1 MDVKGQE
8 TVCTVPISL
17 IDDFAEHPFQV
28 RDDEDMERLIQSIDN
43 NGVLNP
49 VILRKNGERYELI
62 AGHRRKHACLRLGIS
77 SIPAI
82 VRELSRDEAVVEMV
96 DSNLQREHI
105 LPSEKAYAYKM
116 KMDAM
121 KRKAGRP
128 KENSTPMVSNLRT
141 DEIIG
146 EESGESREQVRRYIR
161 LTELIP
167 ELLTMVDEEKIAF
180 RPAVELSYLT
190 RDEQTDLL
198 ETIESEDCTPSLAQ
212 AIRMKNLS
220 KVGKLDMDTI
230 FAIMTEQKPNQK
242 EKIKIPIPALGDYD
256 MDELETRV
264 LQRYI
269 VDLSQ
274 NGNTRTG
281 KGLAPN
287 SVNAV
292 VLVLHASLTMAYA
305 LGLTKAVHVDKIKRP
320 TVREK
325 PVESFTTEE
334 QKLIE
339 QAVLSDRRP
348 KMFGVVLCAYIRGCE
363 LASFWLLNGAT
374 STSRKR
380 SFM

>member
-1 MDVKGQE
+1 MDVNSQE
-8 TVCTVPISL
+8 KVCTVPISL
-17 IDDFAEHPFQV
+17 IDDFADHPFQV
-28 RDDEDMERLIQSIDN
+28 RDDEDMERLVQSIDN

-77 SIPAI
+77 GIPAI

-105 LPSEKAYAYKM
+105 LPSEKAFAYKM

-121 KRKAGRP
+121 KSQGKR
-128 KENSTPMVSNLRT
+128 SDLTFCPMVTKLNTAS
-141 DEIIG
+141 EIA
-146 EESGESREQVRRYIR
+146 EQGNDSERQVFRYIR

-220 KVGKLDMDTI
+220 KLGKLDMDTI

-242 EKIKIPIPALGDYD
+242 EKIKIPMERLEQFFPRGMPQKQIEDTIVKALTLYQKHLKKKREDKGD
-256 MDELETRV
+256 R
-264 LQRYI
+264 
-269 VDLSQ
+269 
-274 NGNTRTG
+274 
-281 KGLAPN
+281 
-287 SVNAV
+287 
-292 VLVLHASLTMAYA
+292 
-305 LGLTKAVHVDKIKRP
+305 
-320 TVREK
+320 
-325 PVESFTTEE
+325 
-334 QKLIE
+334 
-339 QAVLSDRRP
+339 
-348 KMFGVVLCAYIRGCE
+348 
-363 LASFWLLNGAT
+363 
-374 STSRKR
+374 
-380 SFM
+380 

>member
-77 SIPAI
+77 GIPAI

-167 ELLTMVDEEKIAF
+167 ELLTLVDEEKIAF

-242 EKIKIPIPALGDYD
+242 EKIKIPMERLEQFFPRGMPQKQIEDTIVKALTLYQKHLKKKREDKGD
-256 MDELETRV
+256 R
-264 LQRYI
+264 
-269 VDLSQ
+269 
-274 NGNTRTG
+274 
-281 KGLAPN
+281 
-287 SVNAV
+287 
-292 VLVLHASLTMAYA
+292 
-305 LGLTKAVHVDKIKRP
+305 
-320 TVREK
+320 
-325 PVESFTTEE
+325 
-334 QKLIE
+334 
-339 QAVLSDRRP
+339 
-348 KMFGVVLCAYIRGCE
+348 
-363 LASFWLLNGAT
+363 
-374 STSRKR
+374 
-380 SFM
+380 

>member
-1 MDVKGQE
+1 MDVKSQE

-17 IDDFAEHPFQV
+17 IDDFADHPFQV
-28 RDDEDMERLIQSIDN
+28 RDDEDMERLVQSIDN

-77 SIPAI
+77 GIPAI

-128 KENSTPMVSNLRT
+128 KENSRPLVEDFSTA
-141 DEIIG
+141 DIIG
-146 EESGESREQVRRYIR
+146 QDTGESGRQIQRYIR

-190 RDEQTDLL
+190 EDEQRDLL
-198 ETIESEDCTPSLAQ
+198 ETIESEEATPSLAQ

-242 EKIKIPIPALGDYD
+242 EKIKIPMERLEQFFPRGMPQKQIEDTIVKALTLYQKHLKKKREDKGD
-256 MDELETRV
+256 R
-264 LQRYI
+264 
-269 VDLSQ
+269 
-274 NGNTRTG
+274 
-281 KGLAPN
+281 
-287 SVNAV
+287 
-292 VLVLHASLTMAYA
+292 
-305 LGLTKAVHVDKIKRP
+305 
-320 TVREK
+320 
-325 PVESFTTEE
+325 
-334 QKLIE
+334 
-339 QAVLSDRRP
+339 
-348 KMFGVVLCAYIRGCE
+348 
-363 LASFWLLNGAT
+363 
-374 STSRKR
+374 
-380 SFM
+380 

>member
-1 MDVKGQE
+1 MDVNSQE
-8 TVCTVPISL
+8 KVCTVPISL
-17 IDDFAEHPFQV
+17 IDDFADHPFQV
-28 RDDEDMERLIQSIDN
+28 RDDEDMELLIQSIDN

-77 SIPAI
+77 GIPAI

-190 RDEQTDLL
+190 HDEQTDLL

-220 KVGKLDMDTI
+220 KLGKLDMDTI

-242 EKIKIPIPALGDYD
+242 EKIKIPMERLEQFFPRGMPQKQIEDTIVKALTLYQKHLKKKREDKGD
-256 MDELETRV
+256 R
-264 LQRYI
+264 
-269 VDLSQ
+269 
-274 NGNTRTG
+274 
-281 KGLAPN
+281 
-287 SVNAV
+287 
-292 VLVLHASLTMAYA
+292 
-305 LGLTKAVHVDKIKRP
+305 
-320 TVREK
+320 
-325 PVESFTTEE
+325 
-334 QKLIE
+334 
-339 QAVLSDRRP
+339 
-348 KMFGVVLCAYIRGCE
+348 
-363 LASFWLLNGAT
+363 
-374 STSRKR
+374 
-380 SFM
+380 

>member
-1 MDVKGQE
+1 MDVNSQE
-8 TVCTVPISL
+8 TVFTVPISL
-17 IDDFAEHPFQV
+17 IDDFADHPFQV

-77 SIPAI
+77 GIPAI

-190 RDEQTDLL
+190 EDEQRDLL
-198 ETIESEDCTPSLAQ
+198 ETIESEEATPSLAQ

-242 EKIKIPIPALGDYD
+242 EKIKIPMERLEQFFLRGMPQKQIEDTIVKALTLYQKHLKKKREDKGD
-256 MDELETRV
+256 R
-264 LQRYI
+264 
-269 VDLSQ
+269 
-274 NGNTRTG
+274 
-281 KGLAPN
+281 
-287 SVNAV
+287 
-292 VLVLHASLTMAYA
+292 
-305 LGLTKAVHVDKIKRP
+305 
-320 TVREK
+320 
-325 PVESFTTEE
+325 
-334 QKLIE
+334 
-339 QAVLSDRRP
+339 
-348 KMFGVVLCAYIRGCE
+348 
-363 LASFWLLNGAT
+363 
-374 STSRKR
+374 
-380 SFM
+380 

>member
-8 TVCTVPISL
+8 TVFTVPISL

-28 RDDEDMERLIQSIDN
+28 RDDKDMERLVQSIDN

-77 SIPAI
+77 GIPAI

-128 KENSTPMVSNLRT
+128 KENSRPLVEDFSTA
-141 DEIIG
+141 DIIG
-146 EESGESREQVRRYIR
+146 QDTGESGRQIQRYIR

-190 RDEQTDLL
+190 EDEQRDLL

-242 EKIKIPIPALGDYD
+242 EKIKIPMERLEQFFPRGMPQKQIEDTIVKALTLYQKHLKKKREDKGD
-256 MDELETRV
+256 R
-264 LQRYI
+264 
-269 VDLSQ
+269 
-274 NGNTRTG
+274 
-281 KGLAPN
+281 
-287 SVNAV
+287 
-292 VLVLHASLTMAYA
+292 
-305 LGLTKAVHVDKIKRP
+305 
-320 TVREK
+320 
-325 PVESFTTEE
+325 
-334 QKLIE
+334 
-339 QAVLSDRRP
+339 
-348 KMFGVVLCAYIRGCE
+348 
-363 LASFWLLNGAT
+363 
-374 STSRKR
+374 
-380 SFM
+380 

>member
-242 EKIKIPIPALGDYD
+242 EKINIPMERLEQFFPRGMPPKQIEDTIVKALTLYQKHLKKKREDKGD
-256 MDELETRV
+256 R
-264 LQRYI
+264 
-269 VDLSQ
+269 
-274 NGNTRTG
+274 
-281 KGLAPN
+281 
-287 SVNAV
+287 
-292 VLVLHASLTMAYA
+292 
-305 LGLTKAVHVDKIKRP
+305 
-320 TVREK
+320 
-325 PVESFTTEE
+325 
-334 QKLIE
+334 
-339 QAVLSDRRP
+339 
-348 KMFGVVLCAYIRGCE
+348 
-363 LASFWLLNGAT
+363 
-374 STSRKR
+374 
-380 SFM
+380 

>member
-8 TVCTVPISL
+8 KVCTVPISL
-17 IDDFAEHPFQV
+17 IDDFADHPFQV

-77 SIPAI
+77 GIPAI

-190 RDEQTDLL
+190 EDEQRDLL
-198 ETIESEDCTPSLAQ
+198 ETIESEEATPSLAQ

-242 EKIKIPIPALGDYD
+242 EKIKIPMERLEQFFPRGMPQKQIEDTIVKALTLYQKHLKKKREDKGD
-256 MDELETRV
+256 R
-264 LQRYI
+264 
-269 VDLSQ
+269 
-274 NGNTRTG
+274 
-281 KGLAPN
+281 
-287 SVNAV
+287 
-292 VLVLHASLTMAYA
+292 
-305 LGLTKAVHVDKIKRP
+305 
-320 TVREK
+320 
-325 PVESFTTEE
+325 
-334 QKLIE
+334 
-339 QAVLSDRRP
+339 
-348 KMFGVVLCAYIRGCE
+348 
-363 LASFWLLNGAT
+363 
-374 STSRKR
+374 
-380 SFM
+380 

>member
-1 MDVKGQE
+1 MDVKSQE

-17 IDDFAEHPFQV
+17 IDDFADHPFQV

-77 SIPAI
+77 GIPAI

-190 RDEQTDLL
+190 EDEQRDLL
-198 ETIESEDCTPSLAQ
+198 ETIESEEATPSLAQ

-242 EKIKIPIPALGDYD
+242 EKIKIPMERLEQFFPRGMPQKQIEDTIVKALTLYQKHLKKKREDKGD
-256 MDELETRV
+256 R
-264 LQRYI
+264 
-269 VDLSQ
+269 
-274 NGNTRTG
+274 
-281 KGLAPN
+281 
-287 SVNAV
+287 
-292 VLVLHASLTMAYA
+292 
-305 LGLTKAVHVDKIKRP
+305 
-320 TVREK
+320 
-325 PVESFTTEE
+325 
-334 QKLIE
+334 
-339 QAVLSDRRP
+339 
-348 KMFGVVLCAYIRGCE
+348 
-363 LASFWLLNGAT
+363 
-374 STSRKR
+374 
-380 SFM
+380 

>member
-1 MDVKGQE
+1 LDVNSQE
-8 TVCTVPISL
+8 KVCTVPISL

-28 RDDEDMERLIQSIDN
+28 RDDEDMERLVQSIDN

-49 VILRKNGERYELI
+49 VILRKNGDRYELI

-77 SIPAI
+77 GIPAI

-105 LPSEKAYAYKM
+105 LPSEKAFAYKM

-121 KRKAGRP
+121 KRQG
-128 KENSTPMVSNLRT
+128 ERT
-141 DEIIG
+141 DLTSRPMGEKLLSVEAVAESA
-146 EESGESREQVRRYIR
+146 EESARQIHRYIR

-190 RDEQTDLL
+190 HDEQTDLL

-242 EKIKIPIPALGDYD
+242 EKIKIPMERLEQFFPRGMPPKQIEDTIVKALTLYQKHLKKKREDKGD
-256 MDELETRV
+256 R
-264 LQRYI
+264 
-269 VDLSQ
+269 
-274 NGNTRTG
+274 
-281 KGLAPN
+281 
-287 SVNAV
+287 
-292 VLVLHASLTMAYA
+292 
-305 LGLTKAVHVDKIKRP
+305 
-320 TVREK
+320 
-325 PVESFTTEE
+325 
-334 QKLIE
+334 
-339 QAVLSDRRP
+339 
-348 KMFGVVLCAYIRGCE
+348 
-363 LASFWLLNGAT
+363 
-374 STSRKR
+374 
-380 SFM
+380 

>member
-1 MDVKGQE
+1 MDVKSQE

-28 RDDEDMERLIQSIDN
+28 RDDEDMERLVQSIDN

-77 SIPAI
+77 GIPAI

-128 KENSTPMVSNLRT
+128 KENSRPLVEDFSTA
-141 DEIIG
+141 DIIG
-146 EESGESREQVRRYIR
+146 QDTGESGRQIQRYIR

-190 RDEQTDLL
+190 HDEQTDLL

-242 EKIKIPIPALGDYD
+242 EKIKIPMERLEQFFPRGMPPKQIEDTIVKALTLYQKHLKKKREDKGD
-256 MDELETRV
+256 R
-264 LQRYI
+264 
-269 VDLSQ
+269 
-274 NGNTRTG
+274 
-281 KGLAPN
+281 
-287 SVNAV
+287 
-292 VLVLHASLTMAYA
+292 
-305 LGLTKAVHVDKIKRP
+305 
-320 TVREK
+320 
-325 PVESFTTEE
+325 
-334 QKLIE
+334 
-339 QAVLSDRRP
+339 
-348 KMFGVVLCAYIRGCE
+348 
-363 LASFWLLNGAT
+363 
-374 STSRKR
+374 
-380 SFM
+380 

>member
-1 MDVKGQE
+1 MDVNSQE
-8 TVCTVPISL
+8 KVYAIPIDA
-17 IDDFAEHPFQV
+17 IDDFPEHPFQV
-28 RDDEDMERLIQSIDN
+28 RDDEEMAQLVRSIDN

-49 VILRKNGERYELI
+49 IIVRQNGERYELI
-62 AGHRRKHACLRLGIS
+62 AGHRRRHACRTLGIKT
-77 SIPAI
+77 IPAI
-82 VRELSRDEAVVEMV
+82 VRELSREEAVVEMV

-161 LTELIP
+161 LTELIH

-190 RDEQTDLL
+190 EDEQRDLL

-242 EKIKIPIPALGDYD
+242 EKIKIPMERLEQFFPRGMPQKQIEDTIVKALTLYQMHLKKKREDKGD
-256 MDELETRV
+256 R
-264 LQRYI
+264 
-269 VDLSQ
+269 
-274 NGNTRTG
+274 
-281 KGLAPN
+281 
-287 SVNAV
+287 
-292 VLVLHASLTMAYA
+292 
-305 LGLTKAVHVDKIKRP
+305 
-320 TVREK
+320 
-325 PVESFTTEE
+325 
-334 QKLIE
+334 
-339 QAVLSDRRP
+339 
-348 KMFGVVLCAYIRGCE
+348 
-363 LASFWLLNGAT
+363 
-374 STSRKR
+374 
-380 SFM
+380 

>member
-1 MDVKGQE
+1 MDVKGQD

-28 RDDEDMERLIQSIDN
+28 RDDEDMERLVQSIDN

-190 RDEQTDLL
+190 ENEQRDLL

-242 EKIKIPIPALGDYD
+242 EKIKIPMERLEQFFPRGMPQKQIEDTIVKALTLYQKHLKKKREDK
-256 MDELETRV
+256 
-264 LQRYI
+264 
-269 VDLSQ
+269 
-274 NGNTRTG
+274 GNR
-281 KGLAPN
+281 
-287 SVNAV
+287 
-292 VLVLHASLTMAYA
+292 
-305 LGLTKAVHVDKIKRP
+305 
-320 TVREK
+320 
-325 PVESFTTEE
+325 
-334 QKLIE
+334 
-339 QAVLSDRRP
+339 
-348 KMFGVVLCAYIRGCE
+348 
-363 LASFWLLNGAT
+363 
-374 STSRKR
+374 
-380 SFM
+380 

>member
-77 SIPAI
+77 GIPAI

-128 KENSTPMVSNLRT
+128 KENSRPLVEDFSTA
-141 DEIIG
+141 DIIG
-146 EESGESREQVRRYIR
+146 QDTGESGRQIQRYIR

-190 RDEQTDLL
+190 EDEQRDLL
-198 ETIESEDCTPSLAQ
+198 ETIESEEATPSLAQ

-242 EKIKIPIPALGDYD
+242 EKIKIPMERLEQFFPRGMPQKQIEDTIVKALTLYQKHLKKKREDKGD
-256 MDELETRV
+256 R
-264 LQRYI
+264 
-269 VDLSQ
+269 
-274 NGNTRTG
+274 
-281 KGLAPN
+281 
-287 SVNAV
+287 
-292 VLVLHASLTMAYA
+292 
-305 LGLTKAVHVDKIKRP
+305 
-320 TVREK
+320 
-325 PVESFTTEE
+325 
-334 QKLIE
+334 
-339 QAVLSDRRP
+339 
-348 KMFGVVLCAYIRGCE
+348 
-363 LASFWLLNGAT
+363 
-374 STSRKR
+374 
-380 SFM
+380 

>member
-1 MDVKGQE
+1 MDVNSQE
-8 TVCTVPISL
+8 KVCTVPISL
-17 IDDFAEHPFQV
+17 IDDFADHPFQV
-28 RDDEDMERLIQSIDN
+28 RDDEDMELLIQSIDN

-77 SIPAI
+77 GIPAI

-121 KRKAGRP
+121 KRQG
-128 KENSTPMVSNLRT
+128 ERT
-141 DEIIG
+141 DLTSVPMAQKSKTTRELIA
-146 EESGESREQVRRYIR
+146 EESGESADQVRRYIR

-190 RDEQTDLL
+190 EDEQRDLL
-198 ETIESEDCTPSLAQ
+198 ETIESEEATPSLAQ

-242 EKIKIPIPALGDYD
+242 EKIKIPMERLEQFFPRGMPPKQIEDTIVKALTLYQKHLKKKREDKGD
-256 MDELETRV
+256 R
-264 LQRYI
+264 
-269 VDLSQ
+269 
-274 NGNTRTG
+274 
-281 KGLAPN
+281 
-287 SVNAV
+287 
-292 VLVLHASLTMAYA
+292 
-305 LGLTKAVHVDKIKRP
+305 
-320 TVREK
+320 
-325 PVESFTTEE
+325 
-334 QKLIE
+334 
-339 QAVLSDRRP
+339 
-348 KMFGVVLCAYIRGCE
+348 
-363 LASFWLLNGAT
+363 
-374 STSRKR
+374 
-380 SFM
+380 

>member
-1 MDVKGQE
+1 MDVNSQE
-8 TVCTVPISL
+8 KVYAIPIDA
-17 IDDFAEHPFQV
+17 IDDFPEHPFQV
-28 RDDEDMERLIQSIDN
+28 RDDEEMAQLVRSIDN

-49 VILRKNGERYELI
+49 IIVRQNGERYELI
-62 AGHRRKHACLRLGIS
+62 AGHRRRHACRTLGIKT
-77 SIPAI
+77 IPAI
-82 VRELSRDEAVVEMV
+82 VRELSREEAVVEMV

-190 RDEQTDLL
+190 EDEQRDLL
-198 ETIESEDCTPSLAQ
+198 ETIESEEATPSLAQ

-242 EKIKIPIPALGDYD
+242 EKIKIPMERLEQFFPRGMPQKQIEDTIVKALTLYQKHLKKKREDKGD
-256 MDELETRV
+256 R
-264 LQRYI
+264 
-269 VDLSQ
+269 
-274 NGNTRTG
+274 
-281 KGLAPN
+281 
-287 SVNAV
+287 
-292 VLVLHASLTMAYA
+292 
-305 LGLTKAVHVDKIKRP
+305 
-320 TVREK
+320 
-325 PVESFTTEE
+325 
-334 QKLIE
+334 
-339 QAVLSDRRP
+339 
-348 KMFGVVLCAYIRGCE
+348 
-363 LASFWLLNGAT
+363 
-374 STSRKR
+374 
-380 SFM
+380 

>member
-8 TVCTVPISL
+8 TVFTVPISL

-28 RDDEDMERLIQSIDN
+28 RDDKDMERLIQSIDN

-77 SIPAI
+77 GIPAI

-190 RDEQTDLL
+190 EDEQRDLL
-198 ETIESEDCTPSLAQ
+198 ETIESEEATPSLAQ

-230 FAIMTEQKPNQK
+230 FVIMTEQKPNQK
-242 EKIKIPIPALGDYD
+242 EKIKIPMERLEQFFPRGMPQKQIEDTIVKALTLYQKHLKKKREDKGD
-256 MDELETRV
+256 R
-264 LQRYI
+264 
-269 VDLSQ
+269 
-274 NGNTRTG
+274 
-281 KGLAPN
+281 
-287 SVNAV
+287 
-292 VLVLHASLTMAYA
+292 
-305 LGLTKAVHVDKIKRP
+305 
-320 TVREK
+320 
-325 PVESFTTEE
+325 
-334 QKLIE
+334 
-339 QAVLSDRRP
+339 
-348 KMFGVVLCAYIRGCE
+348 
-363 LASFWLLNGAT
+363 
-374 STSRKR
+374 
-380 SFM
+380 

>member
-28 RDDEDMERLIQSIDN
+28 RDDEDMERLVQSIDN

-77 SIPAI
+77 GIPAI

-116 KMDAM
+116 KIDAM
-121 KRKAGRP
+121 KRQG
-128 KENSTPMVSNLRT
+128 ERT
-141 DEIIG
+141 DLTSRPMGEKLLSVEAVAESA
-146 EESGESREQVRRYIR
+146 EESARQIHRYIR

-242 EKIKIPIPALGDYD
+242 EKIKIPMERLEQFFPRGMPPKQIEDTIVKALTLYQKHLKKKREDKGD
-256 MDELETRV
+256 R
-264 LQRYI
+264 
-269 VDLSQ
+269 
-274 NGNTRTG
+274 
-281 KGLAPN
+281 
-287 SVNAV
+287 
-292 VLVLHASLTMAYA
+292 
-305 LGLTKAVHVDKIKRP
+305 
-320 TVREK
+320 
-325 PVESFTTEE
+325 
-334 QKLIE
+334 
-339 QAVLSDRRP
+339 
-348 KMFGVVLCAYIRGCE
+348 
-363 LASFWLLNGAT
+363 
-374 STSRKR
+374 
-380 SFM
+380 

>member
-17 IDDFAEHPFQV
+17 IDDFADHPFQV
-28 RDDEDMERLIQSIDN
+28 RDDEDMERLVQSIDN

-77 SIPAI
+77 GIPAI

-190 RDEQTDLL
+190 EDEQRDLL
-198 ETIESEDCTPSLAQ
+198 ETIESEEATPSLAQ

-220 KVGKLDMDTI
+220 KVVKLDMDTI

-242 EKIKIPIPALGDYD
+242 EKIKIPMERLEQFFPRGMPQKQIEDTIVKALTLYQKHLKKKREDKGD
-256 MDELETRV
+256 R
-264 LQRYI
+264 
-269 VDLSQ
+269 
-274 NGNTRTG
+274 
-281 KGLAPN
+281 
-287 SVNAV
+287 
-292 VLVLHASLTMAYA
+292 
-305 LGLTKAVHVDKIKRP
+305 
-320 TVREK
+320 
-325 PVESFTTEE
+325 
-334 QKLIE
+334 
-339 QAVLSDRRP
+339 
-348 KMFGVVLCAYIRGCE
+348 
-363 LASFWLLNGAT
+363 
-374 STSRKR
+374 
-380 SFM
+380 

>member
-1 MDVKGQE
+1 MDVNSQE
-8 TVCTVPISL
+8 KVCTVPISL
-17 IDDFAEHPFQV
+17 IDDFADHPFQV
-28 RDDEDMERLIQSIDN
+28 RDDEDMELLIQSIDN

-77 SIPAI
+77 GIPAI

-105 LPSEKAYAYKM
+105 LPSEKAFAYKM

-121 KRKAGRP
+121 KRQG
-128 KENSTPMVSNLRT
+128 ERT
-141 DEIIG
+141 DLTSVPMAQKSKTTRELIA
-146 EESGESREQVRRYIR
+146 EESGESADQVRRYIR

-220 KVGKLDMDTI
+220 KIGKLDMDTI

-242 EKIKIPIPALGDYD
+242 EKIKIPMERLEQFFPRGMPQKQIEDTIVKALTLYQKHLKKKREDKGD
-256 MDELETRV
+256 R
-264 LQRYI
+264 
-269 VDLSQ
+269 
-274 NGNTRTG
+274 
-281 KGLAPN
+281 
-287 SVNAV
+287 
-292 VLVLHASLTMAYA
+292 
-305 LGLTKAVHVDKIKRP
+305 
-320 TVREK
+320 
-325 PVESFTTEE
+325 
-334 QKLIE
+334 
-339 QAVLSDRRP
+339 
-348 KMFGVVLCAYIRGCE
+348 
-363 LASFWLLNGAT
+363 
-374 STSRKR
+374 
-380 SFM
+380 

>member
-1 MDVKGQE
+1 MDVNSQE
-8 TVCTVPISL
+8 KVCTVPISL
-17 IDDFAEHPFQV
+17 IDDFADHPFQV
-28 RDDEDMERLIQSIDN
+28 RDDEDMELLIQSIDN

-77 SIPAI
+77 GIPAI

-105 LPSEKAYAYKM
+105 LPSEKAFAYKM

-121 KRKAGRP
+121 KRQG
-128 KENSTPMVSNLRT
+128 ERT
-141 DEIIG
+141 DLTSVPMAQKSKTTRELIA
-146 EESGESREQVRRYIR
+146 EESGESADQVRRYIR

-190 RDEQTDLL
+190 EDEQRDLL

-242 EKIKIPIPALGDYD
+242 EKIKIPMERLEQFFPRGMPQKQIEDTIVKALTLYQKHLKKKREDKGD
-256 MDELETRV
+256 R
-264 LQRYI
+264 
-269 VDLSQ
+269 
-274 NGNTRTG
+274 
-281 KGLAPN
+281 
-287 SVNAV
+287 
-292 VLVLHASLTMAYA
+292 
-305 LGLTKAVHVDKIKRP
+305 
-320 TVREK
+320 
-325 PVESFTTEE
+325 
-334 QKLIE
+334 
-339 QAVLSDRRP
+339 
-348 KMFGVVLCAYIRGCE
+348 
-363 LASFWLLNGAT
+363 
-374 STSRKR
+374 
-380 SFM
+380 

>member
-146 EESGESREQVRRYIR
+146 EESGESREQARRYIR
-161 LTELIP
+161 LSPPILPLKTSP
-167 ELLTMVDEEKIAF
+167 TPLLTARFITVK
-180 RPAVELSYLT
+180 T
-190 RDEQTDLL
+190 
-198 ETIESEDCTPSLAQ
+198 
-212 AIRMKNLS
+212 
-220 KVGKLDMDTI
+220 
-230 FAIMTEQKPNQK
+230 
-242 EKIKIPIPALGDYD
+242 
-256 MDELETRV
+256 V
-264 LQRYI
+264 L
-269 VDLSQ
+269 
-274 NGNTRTG
+274 
-281 KGLAPN
+281 
-287 SVNAV
+287 
-292 VLVLHASLTMAYA
+292 
-305 LGLTKAVHVDKIKRP
+305 
-320 TVREK
+320 
-325 PVESFTTEE
+325 
-334 QKLIE
+334 
-339 QAVLSDRRP
+339 
-348 KMFGVVLCAYIRGCE
+348 
-363 LASFWLLNGAT
+363 
-374 STSRKR
+374 
-380 SFM
+380 

>member
-77 SIPAI
+77 GIPAI

-190 RDEQTDLL
+190 EDEQRDLL
-198 ETIESEDCTPSLAQ
+198 ETIESEEATPSLAQ

-242 EKIKIPIPALGDYD
+242 EKIKIPMERLEQFFPRGMPPKQIEDTIVKALTLYQKHLKKKREDKGD
-256 MDELETRV
+256 R
-264 LQRYI
+264 
-269 VDLSQ
+269 
-274 NGNTRTG
+274 
-281 KGLAPN
+281 
-287 SVNAV
+287 
-292 VLVLHASLTMAYA
+292 
-305 LGLTKAVHVDKIKRP
+305 
-320 TVREK
+320 
-325 PVESFTTEE
+325 
-334 QKLIE
+334 
-339 QAVLSDRRP
+339 
-348 KMFGVVLCAYIRGCE
+348 
-363 LASFWLLNGAT
+363 
-374 STSRKR
+374 
-380 SFM
+380 

>member
-1 MDVKGQE
+1 MDVNSQE
-8 TVCTVPISL
+8 KVCTVPISL

-28 RDDEDMERLIQSIDN
+28 RDDEDMERLVQSIDN

-77 SIPAI
+77 GIPAI

-128 KENSTPMVSNLRT
+128 KENSRPLVENFSTA
-141 DEIIG
+141 DIIG
-146 EESGESREQVRRYIR
+146 QDTGESGRQIQRYIR

-190 RDEQTDLL
+190 EDEQRDLL
-198 ETIESEDCTPSLAQ
+198 ETIESEEATPSLAQ

-242 EKIKIPIPALGDYD
+242 EKIKIPMERLEQFFPRGAPPKQIEDTIVKALTLYQKHLKKKREDKGD
-256 MDELETRV
+256 R
-264 LQRYI
+264 
-269 VDLSQ
+269 
-274 NGNTRTG
+274 
-281 KGLAPN
+281 
-287 SVNAV
+287 
-292 VLVLHASLTMAYA
+292 
-305 LGLTKAVHVDKIKRP
+305 
-320 TVREK
+320 
-325 PVESFTTEE
+325 
-334 QKLIE
+334 
-339 QAVLSDRRP
+339 
-348 KMFGVVLCAYIRGCE
+348 
-363 LASFWLLNGAT
+363 
-374 STSRKR
+374 
-380 SFM
+380 